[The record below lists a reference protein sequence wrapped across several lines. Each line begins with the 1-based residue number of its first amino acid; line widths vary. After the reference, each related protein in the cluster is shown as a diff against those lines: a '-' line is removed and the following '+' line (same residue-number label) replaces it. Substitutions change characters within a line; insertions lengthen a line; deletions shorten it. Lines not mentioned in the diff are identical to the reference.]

1 MSNLTLTEFADKV
14 GEIMP
19 AISKEF
25 LRNQT
30 VDFYKVK
37 ITMPQC
43 IILDSLDRTGESSM
57 SDLAKSMGVTTA
69 AMTGIVDRLV
79 RDGYVTRVS
88 DPGDRRVVKIKPT
101 TKGERVVKTL
111 REHRRRMM
119 VKLFGVLSQT
129 EREEYLRILT
139 RIKDGIGN

>member
-1 MSNLTLTEFADKV
+1 MANLTLTEFADKV

-19 AISKEF
+19 VISKEF

-43 IILDSLDRTGESSM
+43 IILDSLDRTGESNM
-57 SDLAKSMGVTTA
+57 SDLARGMGVTTA

-88 DPGDRRVVKIKPT
+88 DPADRRVVKIKPT
-101 TKGERVVKTL
+101 NKGERVVKTL
-111 REHRRRMM
+111 RGHRRQMM
-119 VKLFGVLSQT
+119 IKLFGVLSQA

>member
-1 MSNLTLTEFADKV
+1 
-14 GEIMP
+14 
-19 AISKEF
+19 
-25 LRNQT
+25 
-30 VDFYKVK
+30 
-37 ITMPQC
+37 MPQC

-88 DPGDRRVVKIKPT
+88 DPDDRRVVKIKLT

-111 REHRRRMM
+111 HEHRRQMM

-129 EREEYLRILT
+129 EREDYLRILT